1 VNKEEFLEL
10 ITEQEKKVI
19 AIDFDGVIHRSSLGF
34 HDGTVYDPPI
44 EGAHEALKALSRDF
58 TIVVYSCKANPSRP
72 LINGK
77 TGEELMWEWLED
89 FDMKQYVEKIS
100 FEKPNAVCYIDD
112 KAVNFKDWNSVLQE
126 DLLKK

>member
-1 VNKEEFLEL
+1 
-10 ITEQEKKVI
+10 
-19 AIDFDGVIHRSSLGF
+19 
-34 HDGTVYDPPI
+34 
-44 EGAHEALKALSRDF
+44 
-58 TIVVYSCKANPSRP
+58 
-72 LINGK
+72 
-77 TGEELMWEWLED
+77 MWEWLED